1 MKLKKFL
8 LTVLT
13 LALLVSASACN
24 FDTELSF
31 GDPEVPTSNIDKP
44 TEKPI
49 GDPTEQPTEEP
60 TEEPTEK
67 PTEKPAEK
75 PADPPEDNVD
85 PSDPPEDQTPPTD
98 YTHTTLQGARFE
110 SEVGIHNGTLTIP
123 NTASDGGDIL
133 KVDFSFTSS
142 KIPQYLT
149 KESFDEIYGKIEN
162 DSSISQVD
170 KMTFSNFFKLYD
182 LDMLDSFPAE
192 QKDSFAKA
200 WSEKYP
206 IIDKTPVYVFSG
218 ASDVEADMV
227 DKLLGKVGVSLEDR
241 AAHIDS
247 LKSHCTDPDEIIF
260 SNNMVYPL
268 DASEV
273 SNVEIPDGVESIRLS
288 GMQNVK
294 EITLPESVKRIE
306 KMAFAYSTSLEK
318 IYIPAGVSSISADA
332 FYECPALAEITF
344 GGTEAQWAQLAASLK
359 LNNTCT
365 VICLG
370 DAAE

>member
-1 MKLKKFL
+1 MKKYL
-8 LTVLT
+8 LLT
-13 LALLVSASACN
+13 LALLLCTSLFSCDFN
-24 FDTELSF
+24 FNEELVF
-31 GDPEVPTSNIDKP
+31 GDPEVPSADIDKP
-44 TEKPI
+44 VGEVTQIPFEELTDKATAPI
-49 GDPTEQPTEEP
+49 
-60 TEEPTEK
+60 
-67 PTEKPAEK
+67 
-75 PADPPEDNVD
+75 PPLEYGYGEYDA
-85 PSDPPEDQTPPTD
+85 SL
-98 YTHTTLQGARFE
+98 LQGARFE
-110 SEVGIHNGTLTIP
+110 SEVVIHNGTLTIP

-133 KVDFSFTSS
+133 KVDFSFMSS
-142 KIPQYLT
+142 RIPQYLT
-149 KESFDEIYGKIEN
+149 KESFEEIYGKIEN

-218 ASDVEADMV
+218 TTDVEADMV

-247 LKSHCTDPDEIIF
+247 LKGYCTEPDEIIF
-260 SNNMVYPL
+260 GNNMVYPL

-344 GGTEAQWAQLAASLK
+344 GGTEAQWAQLAAAQK
-359 LNNTCT
+359 LYEACT
-365 VICLG
+365 VTSLG
-370 DAAE
+370 DATE

>member
-1 MKLKKFL
+1 MKLRKL
-8 LTVLT
+8 LVVILT
-13 LALLVSASACN
+13 FVLLVSASACN

-133 KVDFSFTSS
+133 KVDFSFMSS
-142 KIPQYLT
+142 RIPQYLT
-149 KESFDEIYGKIEN
+149 KESFEEIYGKIEN

-227 DKLLGKVGVSLEDR
+227 DKLFDKVGVGLEDR

-247 LKSHCTDPDEIIF
+247 LKSYCTEPDEIIF
-260 SNNMVYPL
+260 SNNMIYPL
-268 DASEV
+268 DASKV

>member
-31 GDPEVPTSNIDKP
+31 GDPEVPTSDIDKPAGEVTQIPFEEPTDKP
-44 TEKPI
+44 TEPI
-49 GDPTEQPTEEP
+49 
-60 TEEPTEK
+60 
-67 PTEKPAEK
+67 
-75 PADPPEDNVD
+75 PPLEYGYGEYDA
-85 PSDPPEDQTPPTD
+85 SI
-98 YTHTTLQGARFE
+98 LQGARFE
-110 SEVGIHNGTLTIP
+110 NEVKIHDGTLIIP
-123 NTASDGGDIL
+123 EVAPYGGGVLAASEIS
-133 KVDFSFTSS
+133 KVDFSFMSS
-142 KIPQYLT
+142 RIPQYLT
-149 KESFDEIYGKIEN
+149 KESFEEIYGKIEN

-206 IIDKTPVYVFSG
+206 IIEKTPVYVFSG
-218 ASDVEADMV
+218 TTDVEADMV

-247 LKSHCTDPDEIIF
+247 LKSYCTEPDEIIF

-365 VICLG
+365 VTCLG
-370 DAAE
+370 DATE